1 MNTADEKEKRKR
13 RREGLLIVIITLVVI
28 TLTIG
33 ESRFIRQDTLISAS
47 GSNILIFGLININI
61 ILIILLLFLII
72 RNVVKLIYER
82 RHGIIGSRIRV
93 KLVVAFVSLSLIPAA
108 VLFLVAVNILSY
120 SVENWFSLKV
130 GDALNQTMELAQL
143 SYRQTED
150 YAKFYARQISQEISE
165 NRLYERE
172 RFPYLTVLLK
182 QRQKAHNLGMV
193 EVYLD
198 GGRGRISIP
207 TPNETNIPLTSLNPK
222 MQEDLVSGKEISTI
236 QPAQAGDIIRGLAP
250 IYSAVSPGEVLGAV
264 IVSYALPHSIVDKLS
279 VISRTAEDY
288 RQMKLLKTPIKISFV
303 ITLLLVTLVVI
314 FSATWFG
321 LFLAK
326 GITNP
331 IQDLGEAMRR
341 IASGDMTAQIS
352 IEAQD
357 EMGILVDQFNAM
369 TRDLNKIK
377 ENLEQAN
384 IDLEQRRKYMEIV
397 LKNVSAGVIAVT
409 KDDVISIVNRAAER
423 MMNVKAEQIINR
435 HYQEV
440 LSPEHMALV
449 KDMLKALKESD
460 TGSVERQIVLN
471 IQGRT
476 ATFLVTTTEIKDDE
490 GNYMGLVLV
499 FEDLTELQRAER
511 AAAWREVARRMA
523 HEIKNPLTPIQLS
536 AQRLQRKFGATLGTE
551 GEVFNECTQTII
563 NQVEVLKNLVN
574 AFSRY
579 AKLPTTK
586 LSLND
591 LNEVISDAVNLF
603 QEAHRDIKF
612 TLAKDESL
620 PPINLDPEQIKRVMI
635 NLLDNAV
642 AAVANPGGEIEVR
655 TIYSRNHQ
663 RAVVEVADNGCGVPP
678 EYKAKIFEPYFSTKG
693 AGSGLGLAIVTSII
707 EDHHG
712 QISILENHP
721 QGTIVRFVLPIPEG
735 EETVRMYA

>member
-1 MNTADEKEKRKR
+1 MNVIDDREKKKR
-13 RREGLLIVIITLVVI
+13 RREGVIIVLITLIVIA
-28 TLTIG
+28 LTVG
-33 ESRFIRQDTLISAS
+33 ESRFIRHDTLISAS

-72 RNVVKLIYER
+72 RNIVKLIYER
-82 RHGIIGSRIRV
+82 RRGILGSKIRV
-93 KLVVAFVSLSLIPAA
+93 KLVAAFVSLSLIPAA
-108 VLFLVAVNILSY
+108 VLFIVAVNILSY

-143 SYRQTED
+143 SYRQTEE
-150 YAKFYARQISQEISE
+150 YAKFYARQISQEITE
-165 NRLYERE
+165 NRLYERD
-172 RFPYLTVLLK
+172 RYPYLSVLLK
-182 QRQKAHNLGMV
+182 QRQKAHNLGLL

-198 GGRGRISIP
+198 GGRGRIMVPTSGEGGIP
-207 TPNETNIPLTSLNPK
+207 QTSLTPK
-222 MQEDLVSGKEISTI
+222 MQEELVSGKEISTI
-236 QPAQAGDIIRGLAP
+236 QSAPTGDVIRGLVP

-264 IVSYALPHSIVDKLS
+264 IVSYALPLPIVEKLN

-341 IASGDMTAQIS
+341 IASGDMTAHIA
-352 IEAQD
+352 INARD

-384 IDLEQRRKYMEIV
+384 IDLERRRKYMEIV
-397 LKNVSAGVIAVT
+397 LKNVSAGVIAVNR
-409 KDDVISIVNRAAER
+409 DDVISIVNRAAER
-423 MMNVKAEQIINR
+423 MMNVKAEKIINK
-435 HYQEV
+435 HYREV
-440 LSPEHMALV
+440 LAPEHLALV
-449 KDMLKALKESD
+449 DDLLKALKESE
-460 TGSVERQIVLN
+460 TGIVERQIVLN
-471 IQGRT
+471 IQNRT
-476 ATFLVTTTEIKDDE
+476 YTFLVTTTEIKDDE

-536 AQRLQRKFGATLGTE
+536 AQRLQRKFGARLE
-551 GEVFNECTQTII
+551 AEREIFNECTQTII

-579 AKLPTTK
+579 AKLPTTQ

-591 LNEVISDAVNLF
+591 LNEVIADAVNLF
-603 QEAHRDIKF
+603 QEAHKDIKF
-612 TLAKDESL
+612 TLSKDESL

-655 TIYSRNHQ
+655 TIHSRQHR
-663 RAVVEVADNGCGVPP
+663 RAVIEVADNGCGVPP

-735 EETVRMYA
+735 EETVKIYA

>member
-1 MNTADEKEKRKR
+1 MSTIDEREKKKRKR
-13 RREGLLIVIITLVVI
+13 EGLIIIFIALIVII
-28 TLTIG
+28 LTIG
-33 ESRFIRQDTLISAS
+33 ESRFIRHDTLLSAS
-47 GSNILIFGLININI
+47 SSNILIFGLININI

-82 RHGIIGSRIRV
+82 RRGIIGSKIRV
-93 KLVVAFVSLSLIPAA
+93 KLVAAFVSLSLIPAT

-143 SYRQTED
+143 SYRQAEE
-150 YAKFYARQISQEISE
+150 YAKFYARQISQEITE
-165 NRLYERE
+165 NRLYEKDRY
-172 RFPYLTVLLK
+172 PYLSVLVK
-182 QRQKAHNLGMV
+182 QRQKAHNLGLL
-193 EVYLD
+193 EIYLE
-198 GGRGRISIP
+198 GGRGRIAVPPASEDTIP
-207 TPNETNIPLTSLNPK
+207 TTTLTPK
-222 MQEDLVSGKEISTI
+222 MQEDLISGKEISTI
-236 QPAQAGDIIRGLAP
+236 QPFPSGDIIRGLVP

-264 IVSYALPHSIVDKLS
+264 IVSYALPHPIVEKLNI
-279 VISRTAEDY
+279 ISRTAEDY
-288 RQMKLLKTPIKISFV
+288 KQMKLLKTPIKISFV
-303 ITLLLVTLVVI
+303 VTLLLVTLVVI

-341 IASGDMTAQIS
+341 IASGDMTTQIA
-352 IEAQD
+352 INAQD

-384 IDLEQRRKYMEIV
+384 LDLESRRKYMEIV
-397 LKNVSAGVIAVT
+397 LKNVSAGVIAVNREGF
-409 KDDVISIVNRAAER
+409 ISIVNRAAER
-423 MMNVKAEQIINR
+423 MMNVNAEQILNK
-435 HYQEV
+435 HYEEV
-440 LSPEHMALV
+440 LAPEHLALV
-449 KDMLKALKESD
+449 NDMLRALQESD
-460 TGSVERQIVLN
+460 AGSVERQIVLN
-471 IQGRT
+471 IKGRT
-476 ATFLVTTTEIKDDE
+476 FTFLVTTTEIKDEE
-490 GNYMGLVLV
+490 GNYLGLVLV

-536 AQRLQRKFGATLGTE
+536 AQRLQRKFGSRLETE
-551 GEVFNECTQTII
+551 GEIFNECTQTII

-579 AKLPTTK
+579 AKLPATQ

-591 LNEVISDAVNLF
+591 LNEVIAEAVKLF
-603 QEAHRDIKF
+603 QEAHKDIKF
-612 TLAKDESL
+612 SLIKDESL

-642 AAVANPGGEIEVR
+642 AAVTNPGGEIEVR
-655 TIYSRNHQ
+655 TIHSRTHR
-663 RAVVEVADNGCGVPP
+663 RAVVEVADNGCGVPQ

-707 EDHHG
+707 EDHQG
-712 QISILENHP
+712 QISIIENQP
-721 QGTIVRFVLPIPEG
+721 KGTIVRFVLPVPEK
-735 EETVRMYA
+735 EESVRIYA